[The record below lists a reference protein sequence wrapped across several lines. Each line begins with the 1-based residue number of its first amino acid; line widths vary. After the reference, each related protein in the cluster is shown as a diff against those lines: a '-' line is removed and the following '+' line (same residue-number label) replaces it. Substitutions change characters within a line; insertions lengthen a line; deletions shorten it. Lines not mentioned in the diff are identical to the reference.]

1 MWKDILKSRG
11 SARKLNYSFLKQIT
25 LSLANKFKGK
35 TLVKDEF
42 LDFLEQVRKDYSVK
56 HKRITLGRIRNAITR
71 ILTTNNLLEIKK
83 KRLGPEEFRNEER
96 FYIFKE

>member
-1 MWKDILKSRG
+1 MWEDILKRG
-11 SARKLNYSFLKQIT
+11 SGKKLDYSFLKQTT

-56 HKRITLGRIRNAITR
+56 HKSITLGRIRNAIIR
-71 ILTTNNLLEIKK
+71 ILKTNNLLEIKK
-83 KRLGPEEFRNEER
+83 KRLGPEEFRRQER
-96 FYIFKE
+96 IYIFME